1 MAQDEQLEPESAADE
16 QQSPEEG
23 GEAGK
28 AKRASG
34 KDRRSH
40 ADRALAQLRAAKKAQ
55 RDVTDPVERAR
66 LQLAEANVLAL
77 LELAD
82 AIAGGSG
89 DEAPPPE

>member
-1 MAQDEQLEPESAADE
+1 LAQDEQLEPESGTDE
-16 QQSPEEG
+16 PESAEEDG
-23 GEAGK
+23 GAGK
-28 AKRASG
+28 AKRSSG
-34 KDRRSH
+34 KGRRSH

-89 DEAPPPE
+89 DEAPSPE